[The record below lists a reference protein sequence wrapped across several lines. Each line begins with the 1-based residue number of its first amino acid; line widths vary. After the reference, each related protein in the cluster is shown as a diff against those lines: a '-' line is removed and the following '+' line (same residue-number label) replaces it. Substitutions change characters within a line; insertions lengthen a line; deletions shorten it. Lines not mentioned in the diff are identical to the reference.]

1 MTSWSHGVL
10 SIYMLNEGQYCNSS
24 VHAGRMSNAHSLCG
38 QLQGQ
43 FDPIPQAHNGGVLF
57 GVTNSLAR

>member
-1 MTSWSHGVL
+1 
-10 SIYMLNEGQYCNSS
+10 MLNEGQYCNSS